1 MTFSLFGPWCV
12 TGHIRSIILTY
23 IGLSMP
29 KEECGR
35 AARAVAGKAPVAYL
49 LAMTAAETDRS
60 ASTPSVASAHD
71 KILIVDFGSQV
82 TQLIARRVREDGVYC
97 EIVPFN
103 KAEQAFNE
111 MKPKA
116 VILSGGPESVHEAG
130 SPRAPQAIFD
140 SGVPVMG
147 ICYGQMAM
155 AEQLGGTVEGGHHR
169 EFGRADVEVKAP
181 SKLFED
187 VWSPGG
193 KNQVWMSHGDRIT
206 KMPPGFSVAGTSPNA
221 PFAIIQDETRKY
233 YGLMFHPEVVHTP
246 DGAKL
251 IRNFVRKIAG
261 LSGDWTMR
269 AFREEEIAKIRA
281 QVGKGRVLCGLSGGV
296 DSAVAAVLIH
306 EAIGE
311 QLICVFVDHGMLRLD
326 EAKTVVDLFRHH
338 YNIPLVHVDAS
349 KQFLGELAGVTDP
362 EQKRKTIGRLFI
374 DVFDAEAKKIAN
386 KGEGPADFLAQGT
399 LYPDVIE
406 SVSFTGGPSV
416 TIKSHHNVGGLP
428 DRMKMKLVEPLRE
441 LFKDEVRV
449 LGRELGLPEIFV
461 GRHPFPGPGLAIRCP
476 GDITKEKL
484 DILRNADAVYID
496 QIRKA
501 GLYDKIWQAFAVLLP
516 VKTVGVMGDGRT
528 YEYVVGLRA
537 VTSTDGMTADFYA
550 FDMKFLGE
558 TATRIINEVKGVNRV
573 VYDVTSKP
581 PGTIEWE

>member
-1 MTFSLFGPWCV
+1 
-12 TGHIRSIILTY
+12 
-23 IGLSMP
+23 MP
-29 KEECGR
+29 IEGCGSPVC
-35 AARAVAGKAPVAYL
+35 AVASLSPVAYL
-49 LAMTAAETDRS
+49 LSMTAPQPANES
-60 ASTPSVASAHD
+60 KPSLASAHD

-82 TQLIARRVREDGVYC
+82 TQLIARRVREEGVYS
-97 EIVPFN
+97 EIVPFQ
-103 KAEQAFNE
+103 KAEAAFRE

-130 SPRAPQAIFD
+130 SPRAPQLIFD
-140 SGVPVMG
+140 SGVPVLG
-147 ICYGQMAM
+147 ICYGQMTM
-155 AEQLGGTVEGGHHR
+155 AAQLGGEVEGGHHR
-169 EFGRADVEVKAP
+169 EFGRADVEVKAA
-181 SKLFED
+181 SRLFDSTWAMGEKH
-187 VWSPGG
+187 P
-193 KNQVWMSHGDRIT
+193 VWMSHGDRIT
-206 KMPPGFSVAGTSPNA
+206 RMPPGFAVAGVSPNA
-221 PFAIIQDETRKY
+221 PFAVIQDETRNY

-251 IRNFVRKIAG
+251 IRNFVRKVAG
-261 LSGDWTMR
+261 LTGDWTMR
-269 AFREEEIAKIRA
+269 AFREEAIEKIRA
-281 QVGKGRVLCGLSGGV
+281 QVGKGRVICGLSGGV

-306 EAIGE
+306 EAIGD
-311 QLICVFVDHGMLRLD
+311 QLTCVFVDHGMLRLD

-349 KQFLGELAGVTDP
+349 KVFLGELEGVTDP
-362 EQKRKTIGRLFI
+362 EVKRKTIGRLFI
-374 DVFDAEAKKIAN
+374 DVFDAEAKKI
-386 KGEGPADFLAQGT
+386 GGADFLAQGT

-428 DRMKMKLVEPLRE
+428 ARMNMKLVEPLRE
-441 LFKDEVRV
+441 LFKDEVRA

-476 GDITKEKL
+476 GEITREKL

-501 GLYDKIWQAFAVLLP
+501 GLYDQIWQAFAVLLP